1 MVQILVLDD
10 YLTSSCLKYQWCA
23 LVHLASPECSRLL
36 GLVLLDSVNSLPP
49 SACIPHTLSGHTENR
64 NDNATLELA
73 RRAVRASVVI
83 LRTTGRTGRNLSL
96 HLPVTTADAQPI
108 QGKLTTGDEEHLS
121 AVSADLHAHDEA
133 IRTWPSSLWKSAD
146 PFASAL
152 RIRGNV

>member
-83 LRTTGRTGRNLSL
+83 LRCVFLFSL
-96 HLPVTTADAQPI
+96 RWFPSPRHLA
-108 QGKLTTGDEEHLS
+108 
-121 AVSADLHAHDEA
+121 
-133 IRTWPSSLWKSAD
+133 
-146 PFASAL
+146 AL
-152 RIRGNV
+152 RFKSCTGHCSKNTRRKIERDA